1 MTANGRVF
9 ACGIGKHNVLGQGS
23 RTDAPNADTPVP
35 VPGAKDIVQMATGA
49 VHMIALDSAGKVWT
63 WGAGGRSSP
72 IGRSGE
78 NASPGVV
85 GGPLADA
92 KVTQVAAGRRHGVAM
107 DSQGRVYTWGN
118 GHYGALGTGGR
129 RDQPE
134 PVEVTLPGVAV
145 QVAAG
150 SDHTLVLLEDGT
162 VLAFGSEE
170 AGQCG
175 AGFAS
180 RCLRTPQAV
189 NGLQGK
195 GISKIAA
202 GEYHSVALGGD
213 GKVYMWGAN
222 KDAQLGT
229 GGRTNAGAP
238 REVEALHGHQVVDVK
253 GGAHTLFLTA
263 EGRLFACG
271 RGREGQLGRGDGLES
286 VAGFREEPVEVTS
299 LVKAATAD
307 GMSGTVRIVSIGAGR
322 HHSAAI
328 VSNE

>member
-1 MTANGRVF
+1 MV
-9 ACGIGKHNVLGQGS
+9 
-23 RTDAPNADTPVP
+23 
-35 VPGAKDIVQMATGA
+35 
-49 VHMIALDSAGKVWT
+49 ALDSAGKVWS

-72 IGRSGE
+72 IGRTGE
-78 NASPGVV
+78 PASPGVI
-85 GGPLADA
+85 GGPLADVKA
-92 KVTQVAAGRRHGVAM
+92 TQVAAGRRHGVAL
-107 DSQGRVYTWGN
+107 DSTGRVYTWGN

-129 RDQPE
+129 KDQPE
-134 PVEVTLPGVAV
+134 PVEVTLPGTAV
-145 QVAAG
+145 QIAAG

-189 NGLQGK
+189 NGLADK
-195 GISKIAA
+195 HIVRIAA
-202 GEYHSVALGGD
+202 GEYHSIALGAN
-213 GKVYMWGAN
+213 GKVFMWGAN

-238 REVEALHGHQVVDVK
+238 REVEALAGHHIVDVT

-299 LVKAATAD
+299 VQKVAAAD
-307 GMSGTVRIVSIGAGR
+307 GMSGKVRVVAIGAGR